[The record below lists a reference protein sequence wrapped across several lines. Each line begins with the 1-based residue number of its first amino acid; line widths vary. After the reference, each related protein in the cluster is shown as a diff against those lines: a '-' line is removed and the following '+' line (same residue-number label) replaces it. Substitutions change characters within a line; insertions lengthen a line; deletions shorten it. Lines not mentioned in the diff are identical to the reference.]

1 MKYPYLNS
9 WLLYKKEDEYTWCV
23 KDYLNDHVYF
33 FDIEEVHFMRQLN
46 GKRNPYKINPAWSK
60 SEVRQFLDFLE
71 EKELTRNSRAI
82 RSSFLTFNISLIRIR
97 RNMKVRLISFILNA
111 ILMVTFL
118 PVFAAGVYCCLNKIY
133 TYEISYL
140 PFYFGTILGL
150 IVGLILHETGHAIS
164 GLAYGAKVFEAGLMI
179 GIPIGAYVM
188 LDESN
193 VKSRLRRCQI
203 LASGVEMNFLLCG
216 IGFIFSSLIP
226 FMSNFFYGF
235 AVDNLILGVINLL
248 LINGLDG
255 CSIMEELLGTR
266 SLSLSAVD
274 FVLNHKSRKNLLLQG
289 ATGYIKI
296 ASGFV
301 GAVCQLAYPLLL
313 LLNVAEVIS
322 CLV

>member
-23 KDYLNDHVYF
+23 KDYLNDNVYF

-97 RNMKVRLISFILNA
+97 RNQKIRFISFILNA
-111 ILMVTFL
+111 ILLSSFL
-118 PVFAAGVYCCLNKIY
+118 PVFAVGVYCFLNNIY
-133 TYEISYL
+133 THDISYL
-140 PFYFGTILGL
+140 PFYFGTIIGL
-150 IVGLILHETGHAIS
+150 IIGMVLHEAGHAIS

-188 LDESN
+188 LDERN

-226 FMSNFFYGF
+226 FTSDFFYGF
-235 AVDNLILGVINLL
+235 AFDNLILGVINLL

-274 FVLNHKSRKNLLLQG
+274 FVFNDKLRKKLLSQRT
-289 ATGYIKI
+289 TGYVKI
-296 ASGFV
+296 AASFV

-313 LLNVAEVIS
+313 LLNIAEVIS